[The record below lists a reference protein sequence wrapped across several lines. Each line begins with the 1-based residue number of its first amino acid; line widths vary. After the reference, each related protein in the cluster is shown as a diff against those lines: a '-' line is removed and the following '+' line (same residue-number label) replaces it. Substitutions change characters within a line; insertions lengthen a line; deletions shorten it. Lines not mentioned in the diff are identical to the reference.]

1 MLRRAV
7 ETFLV
12 VPCVIGLNQRELCIS
27 SKLYVVLQNDMSSL
41 TITKPL
47 TNGLLLKQKQNMSRI
62 VGNKKCFQLITF
74 VAARY
79 NLTFLTRH
87 VQYSVLNFWFSVS
100 GFVVSITKISVK
112 PASQGWYAPL
122 NS

>member
-27 SKLYVVLQNDMSSL
+27 STLYVVLQNDMSSL

-47 TNGLLLKQKQNMSRI
+47 TNGLLAETKNKPRL
-62 VGNKKCFQLITF
+62 VGNEKCFQKL
-74 VAARY
+74 
-79 NLTFLTRH
+79 L
-87 VQYSVLNFWFSVS
+87 S
-100 GFVVSITKISVK
+100 
-112 PASQGWYAPL
+112 
-122 NS
+122 